1 MASVMS
7 TTKETLGQ
15 PRKVYLHDAMLDPD
29 LLGRTFGGPTFTAW
43 RTTESRPQQVHNG
56 VRRESIM
63 RYKPIWIVTTLFAI
77 SAIVVA
83 TVPSAGNRFSEFL
96 TNHRSLSRLVLFLGM
111 VSPLLV
117 FLIRERRR
125 LMQRS
130 RAFQCLYVGLIVW
143 LLLALILVLIK

>member
-1 MASVMS
+1 
-7 TTKETLGQ
+7 
-15 PRKVYLHDAMLDPD
+15 
-29 LLGRTFGGPTFTAW
+29 
-43 RTTESRPQQVHNG
+43 
-56 VRRESIM
+56 M